1 MANLRR
7 AELAERD
14 ARDPLAKFRSD
25 FVLPD
30 GVFYFAGNS
39 LGALPRS
46 AETRVA
52 EVVAQEWGQDLVRS
66 WNEHGWIDMPLRV
79 GAKIAPLIGARPN
92 EVAAADSTSVNLFKL
107 LASGLKL
114 RPGRKVILTEDLNFP
129 TDHYIMQG
137 LTQLLNGECEV
148 RTAPAERIIEAI
160 DETVAVVTLT
170 EVDYRTA
177 RMHDMA
183 AVTSAAH
190 QHGALVLWD
199 LSHSAGVVPT
209 DLNGCGADLAI
220 GCGYKYLS
228 GGPGA
233 PAFLFVAEQ
242 LQNEIEPALAG
253 WMGHAAPFEFSTEY
267 RPAPGVARNLCGTP
281 SVLSMAAFEA
291 AIDVIANAG
300 IAAIRRKSV
309 EMVDAFIA
317 LVEQE
322 CAGLDLEIVTPRDA
336 DLRGSHVALRH
347 ADGYPVM
354 RALIARGV
362 VGDFR
367 APDLMRFGIAPL
379 TLRHTDLWDAVAIL
393 REVLEGRA
401 WDTAEYRSRAAVT

>member
-1 MANLRR
+1 MVDLTR

-14 ARDPLAKFRSD
+14 WADPLAAFRDD

-39 LGALPRS
+39 LGAMPRL
-46 AETRVA
+46 AEARVA

-66 WNEHGWIDMPLRV
+66 WNENGWMDMPLRV
-79 GAKIAPLIGARPN
+79 GAKLAPLIGAKPG

-107 LASGLKL
+107 LASALQL
-114 RPGRKVILTEDLNFP
+114 RPGRKVILTETLNFP

-137 LTQLLNGECEV
+137 LSQLLADGCEV
-148 RTAPAERIIEAI
+148 REVPSKEIIEAI

-177 RMHDMA
+177 RLYDMA
-183 AVTSAAH
+183 AVTKAAH
-190 QHGALVLWD
+190 QRGALVLWD
-199 LSHSAGVVPT
+199 LSHSAGVVPV
-209 DLNGCGADLAI
+209 DLNGCEADLAV

-233 PAFLFVAEQ
+233 PAFLYVAER
-242 LQNEIEPALAG
+242 LQNEIEPPLAG
-253 WMGHAAPFEFSTEY
+253 WIGHANPFEFSTVY
-267 RPAPGVARNLCGTP
+267 RPAEGIARNLCGTP
-281 SVLSMAAFEA
+281 PILSMAALDA
-291 AIDVIANAG
+291 AVEVIAKAG
-300 IAAIRRKSV
+300 ITEIRRKSV
-309 EMVDAFIA
+309 EMVDVLIA

-322 CAGLDLEIVTPRDA
+322 CGDLGLDVVTPRDA
-336 DLRGSHVALRH
+336 ERRGSHVGLRH
-347 ADGYPVM
+347 PDGYPVM

-379 TLRHTDLWDAVAIL
+379 YLRYTDLWDAVAIL
-393 REVLEGRA
+393 REVFADRT
-401 WDTAEYRSRAAVT
+401 WDTPEYRTRAAVT